1 MTECYIDV
9 LCSTLAPLLIN
20 CVHIVCMCVCVF
32 PWAMQQVLTS
42 SDILSH
48 MTFHG
53 SVQTFLQSN
62 PISILFC
69 TII

>member
-1 MTECYIDV
+1 MY
-9 LCSTLAPLLIN
+9 A
-20 CVHIVCMCVCVF
+20 CVCVCVF
-32 PWAMQQVLTS
+32 PCAIQQVLTS

-48 MTFHG
+48 MTFHA

-62 PISILFC
+62 PISMLFY